1 MKEEDVCPKNFKSV
15 SVKFLKHTHPKYFKT
30 SPKLYTQI
38 FTPKANWEWLWIAL
52 SVKNDYELHYQL
64 KIIMITNFSW

>member
-15 SVKFLKHTHPKYFKT
+15 SVKFLKHTHPKYFNS

-52 SVKNDYELHYQL
+52 SIKNNYDYQL
-64 KIIMITNFSW
+64 QLIMIMNTILN